1 MDINTFRRVLTAFA
15 DEPSDVDIRLG
26 KVVAQIRDEL
36 IDVTISLDGGD
47 DQQLRVTE
55 NEQKYAART
64 WLINRVAR
72 LPQLA
77 DRILAS
83 TSIPPEQASRSPFVI
98 PSGYLT
104 PDLSESNA
112 ESGDLAITNA
122 VETLLEKVSNP
133 LPGATSVTYLTS
145 DAGEG
150 KTTVI
155 NRAARLQAER
165 YKQKTASA
173 LIIPVPLSGR
183 AFLTFD
189 DAVIAA
195 LVNRFRFN
203 YLYYDAFLQL
213 VRMGVVVPAF
223 DGYEEMLVEGSKGE
237 AISALGNLVQTLES
251 SGTLVIAA
259 RKAFFEYVSFK
270 TQARLLDAIG
280 DRSASFSRL
289 ALSRWSKDQFC
300 EYGRLR
306 KVDAP
311 EEVFD
316 TVAARL
322 GSDHPLLTRAV
333 LVRRMFDVVADSTQR
348 SALADLLGSNPH
360 DYFYTFVDA
369 IVKREAA
376 EKWLSRVSGDVMVP
390 LLDIS
395 EHHQLLAQVAQEMWQ
410 TSSLSLR
417 HDVLD
422 VIVDIF
428 GESLRKGPA
437 PTRQIKER
445 LKQHS
450 LLVADATRGNALAF
464 DHEDFQNFY
473 LGESLGHLLSKSS
486 RSDLQAFLSVNLIP
500 SATIEQAVQYVMR
513 HGADKVAALQCV
525 IAINESESG
534 FTFCKEN
541 CSSLSLRLV
550 ECMQDTATV
559 IRLVGM
565 IFSPGSLASRAFS
578 RVSFERC
585 QFQPTGTTMAQLSEV
600 EFRNCEFE
608 RLECD
613 AGPALAGSTFVDCR
627 IDSLV
632 LSPDSEQTFDPTLIA
647 QGLVKA
653 GARLGGDAVPATA
666 VENGVDERIKLLER
680 FLRVFLRSTHVD
692 EEIVRLRL
700 GKAFAPTFFDTV
712 LPDLLTANV
721 LEEVPWRGQGY
732 QRRYKLLT
740 SMSAIEAALEVSRGR
755 FDEFLRHIRT
765 R

>member
-55 NEQKYAART
+55 NEQKYSART

-83 TSIPPEQASRSPFVI
+83 TSIPPEQASRSPFVV
-98 PSGYLT
+98 PSGHLT
-104 PDLSESNA
+104 PDLSANNA
-112 ESGDLAITNA
+112 QSEDLAIADA
-122 VETLLEKVSNP
+122 VEALLEKVSNP
-133 LPGATSVTYLTS
+133 LPGATSVLYLTS

-155 NRAARLQAER
+155 NRAARVQAER
-165 YKQKTASA
+165 YKQKTANA
-173 LIIPVPLSGR
+173 LIVPVPLSGR

-203 YLYYDAFLQL
+203 YLYYDAFVQL

-259 RKAFFEYVSFK
+259 RKAFFEYLSFK

-306 KVDAP
+306 KIDAP
-311 EEVFD
+311 DEVFD

-333 LVRRMFDVVADSTQR
+333 LVRRLFDVVADSTQR
-348 SALADLLGSNPH
+348 SALTDLLGNNPH

-376 EKWLSRVSGDVMVP
+376 EKWLSRVSGEVMVP
-390 LLDIS
+390 LLDIA

-410 TSSLSLR
+410 SSSSSLR

-428 GESLRKGPA
+428 GESQKRGPA
-437 PTRQIKER
+437 AIRQIKER

-450 LLVADATRGNALAF
+450 LLVADTIRGNALAF

-473 LGESLGHLLSKSS
+473 LGESLGLLLARIS

-500 SATIEQAVQYVMR
+500 SATIEQAVQYVIR
-513 HGADKVAALQCV
+513 HGADKAAALQCV
-525 IAINESESG
+525 VTINESESG
-534 FTFCKEN
+534 FSFCKEN
-541 CSSLSLRLV
+541 CSSLALRLV
-550 ECMQDTATV
+550 ECMQDSAEM
-559 IRLVGM
+559 ISLVGM
-565 IFSPGSLASRAFS
+565 IFSPGSLQSRALS
-578 RVSFERC
+578 RVSFTGC
-585 QFQPTGTTMAQLSEV
+585 QFQPTGTSMTRLSEI

-613 AGPALAGSTFVDCR
+613 AGPVFAGCTFIDCR

-632 LSPDSEQTFDPTLIA
+632 LSTEGEQTFDPALIA
-647 QGLVKA
+647 QGLVTA
-653 GARLGGDAVPATA
+653 GARLGGDAIPAA
-666 VENGVDERIKLLER
+666 MIEHGVDERIRLFER

-712 LPDLLTANV
+712 LPDLLNANV

-732 QRRYKLLT
+732 QRRYKLLS
-740 SMSAIEAALEVSRGR
+740 SMSAIESALERSRGQ
-755 FDEFLRHIRT
+755 FDQFLHHIRT
-765 R
+765 S